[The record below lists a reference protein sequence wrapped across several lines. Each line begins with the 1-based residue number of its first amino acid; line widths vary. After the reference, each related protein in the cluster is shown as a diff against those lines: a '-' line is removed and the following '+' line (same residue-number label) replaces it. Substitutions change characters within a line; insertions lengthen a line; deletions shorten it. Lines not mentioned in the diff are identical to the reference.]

1 MPGLIPR
8 CIKPGCARLLS
19 VKSLYDHTG
28 GLAMSDDQR
37 NQDGISLASTLV
49 AVTLLFVI
57 GAVLSIGAARYD
69 EGDLAKLIG
78 ALGPLLGIVTGAFV
92 TYFFTRQAV
101 AHAQTAAGAQA
112 ATEVAQSAAQHAT
125 TRAEGLRKAITEIFA
140 ELPPD
145 QARQMKGIPSVGS
158 VLEG

>member
-1 MPGLIPR
+1 
-8 CIKPGCARLLS
+8 
-19 VKSLYDHTG
+19 
-28 GLAMSDDQR
+28 MSDHQR

-49 AVTLLFVI
+49 AITLLLVLGSILAI
-57 GAVLSIGAARYD
+57 GATRYT

-101 AHAQTAAGAQA
+101 QHAQTAAGAQV
-112 ATEVAQSAAQHAT
+112 ATELAQSAAQDAA
-125 TRAEGLRKAITEIFA
+125 TRADGLRNAITQIFA

-145 QARQMKGIPSVGS
+145 QAKHLKAIPAVGS
-158 VLEG
+158 LFES